1 MDATVSGTTK
11 AGVLRRFLQRPQIV
25 VAVGAHDAI
34 SAKLIEAAG
43 FPLIWAS
50 SFGVSAAQR
59 GMADANLL
67 TMTESLEAARHI
79 NDAVGIPVV
88 ADCDNGYGN
97 AINVMRTVDEYEK
110 AGIAGISIEDNL
122 FPKRCSLYPGVQR
135 ELASIEEHA
144 GKIRAAK
151 RTQRNPDFVVIART
165 EALIAGWGIGEAITR
180 AHVYADAGAD
190 AILIHSKAPTP
201 VEIITFASQWR
212 RQVPLVVVPTMYPQ
226 VKLEELE
233 AAGIRMVIFA
243 NQLLRASLYGMQQTL
258 DVLRREG
265 CAQAVAQTIVPLEDV
280 YSMVGV
286 SELKASEAEFL
297 PTRGNQVKAIII
309 AAGFQKELLP
319 LIKDRP
325 KCLLD
330 IKGRSILERQLETLH
345 RCGIQ
350 DVVMIRGYRKEQL
363 TFPTLRY
370 YDNDLYEETGELY
383 SLFVAEEEIRGR
395 FLFLYS
401 DILFDETILE
411 KLLRSKADISIAVDR
426 AWLDQGGRLLHLTKP
441 MDLVVTKHPPKLH
454 HRFLP
459 SEDDDTV
466 LSIGQRINPETAS
479 GEFMGMT
486 LFSTRGAEQLLQAYR
501 QARER
506 YQGGPF
512 HEADSLERAAFTDM
526 LQELITQGHEVS
538 CVNLYKGWL
547 DIDTFEDY
555 QRAWAEI
562 KK

>member
-1 MDATVSGTTK
+1 MSATVSSTTK
-11 AGVLRRFLQRPQIV
+11 AGALRQFLQGPRIV

-43 FPLIWAS
+43 FPLVWVS

-67 TMTESLEAARHI
+67 TMTENLEVARYI
-79 NDAVGIPVV
+79 NDAVSIPVV

-122 FPKRCSLYPGVQR
+122 FPKRCSLYPGVRR
-135 ELASIEEHA
+135 ELASVEEHA

-165 EALIAGWGIGEAITR
+165 EALIAGWGIGEALTR
-180 AHVYADAGAD
+180 AHAYADAGAD
-190 AILIHSKAPTP
+190 AALIHSKAPTP
-201 VEIITFASQWR
+201 TEILAFASRWR

-226 VKLEELE
+226 VRLEELE

-243 NQLLRASLYGMQQTL
+243 NQLLRASLYGMRQTL
-258 DVLRREG
+258 DILRREG
-265 CAQAVAQTIVPLEDV
+265 CAQAVAPTIVPLEEV
-280 YSMVGV
+280 YSLVGV
-286 SELKASEAEFL
+286 TELKASEAEFL
-297 PTRGNQVKAIII
+297 PTGGEQVKAIII

-330 IKGRSILERQLETLH
+330 IKGRSILERQLEVLH

-350 DVVMIRGYRKEQL
+350 DVVVIRGYRKERL
-363 TFPTLRY
+363 ALPTLRC
-370 YDNDLYEETGELY
+370 YDNDRYEETGELY

-401 DILFDETILE
+401 DILFDEAILE

-426 AWLDQGGRLLHLTKP
+426 AWPDQRERFLDPAKP
-441 MDLVVTKHPPKLH
+441 IDLVITKNPPRYH

-466 LSIGQRINPETAS
+466 LRIGQRINPEEAS
-479 GEFMGMT
+479 GEFMGMAH
-486 LFSTRGAEQLLQAYR
+486 FSARGAEHLLHAYR
-501 QARER
+501 QARGR
-506 YQGGPF
+506 YQGGLF
-512 HEADSLERAAFTDM
+512 HEAETLERAAFTDM
-526 LQELITQGHEVS
+526 LQELITQGYEVS

-562 KK
+562 RK